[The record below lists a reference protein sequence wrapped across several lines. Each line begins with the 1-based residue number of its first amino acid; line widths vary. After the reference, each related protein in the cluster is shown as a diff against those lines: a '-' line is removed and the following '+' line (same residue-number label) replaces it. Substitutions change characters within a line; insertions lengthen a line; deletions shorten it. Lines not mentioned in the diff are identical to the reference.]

1 MTDNKQQASI
11 LLIYTGGTIGMIE
24 NPETGLL
31 EVFDFQHLAENV
43 PELKFLGHHVDTYQ
57 FDPPLDSSAMGPDS
71 WMKIVKIIA
80 DTYQKYDGFVILHG
94 TDTMSYTASAL
105 SFMLENLAKP
115 VILTGSQLPIG
126 MLRTD
131 GKENLITAIEI
142 AAA

>member
-24 NPETGLL
+24 NPETGVL

-94 TDTMSYTASAL
+94 TDTMFSVANRYVADGR
-105 SFMLENLAKP
+105 EGKP
-115 VILTGSQLPIG
+115 DYCHRDCCRQRKRFSDSSGSLRIL
-126 MLRTD
+126 
-131 GKENLITAIEI
+131 
-142 AAA
+142 